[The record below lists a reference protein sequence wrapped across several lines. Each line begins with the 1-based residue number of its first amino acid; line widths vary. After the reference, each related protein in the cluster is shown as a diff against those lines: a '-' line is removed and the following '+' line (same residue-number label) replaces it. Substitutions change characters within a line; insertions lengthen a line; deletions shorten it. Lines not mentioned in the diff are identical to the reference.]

1 MLEYRNNVFG
11 KGYLPNWS
19 EDVFVIGKIKNTVPR
34 TYVIRDLKDKEVV
47 GTLYKKELQKKKK
60 NNKKKKKKKI
70 KKKKKKSKT
79 V

>member
-34 TYVIRDLKDKEVV
+34 TYVIRDLKDKEVGCNV
-47 GTLYKKELQKKKK
+47 IKKIIAKKKKK
-60 NNKKKKKKKI
+60 NQKQFKVEKVI
-70 KKKKKKSKT
+70 
-79 V
+79 

>member
-47 GTLYKKELQKKKK
+47 GTLYKNELQKKKK
-60 NNKKKKKKKI
+60 IKNSLKLKK
-70 KKKKKKSKT
+70 
-79 V
+79 

>member
-47 GTLYKKELQKKKK
+47 GTLYKKELKKKKK
-60 NNKKKKKKKI
+60 NQKQFKVEKVI
-70 KKKKKKSKT
+70 
-79 V
+79 

>member
-11 KGYLPNWS
+11 KGYLPNCS

-47 GTLYKKELQKKKK
+47 GTLYKNELQKKKK
-60 NNKKKKKKKI
+60 IKNSLKLKK
-70 KKKKKKSKT
+70 
-79 V
+79 

>member
-47 GTLYKKELQKKKK
+47 GTLYKKELQKT
-60 NNKKKKKKKI
+60 KKKKI
-70 KKKKKKSKT
+70 KNSLKLKK
-79 V
+79 

>member
-47 GTLYKKELQKKKK
+47 GTLYQKELQKKKK
-60 NNKKKKKKKI
+60 IKNSLKLKK
-70 KKKKKKSKT
+70 
-79 V
+79 

>member
-11 KGYLPNWS
+11 KGYLPNCS

-60 NNKKKKKKKI
+60 KI
-70 KKKKKKSKT
+70 KNSLKLKK
-79 V
+79 

>member
-1 MLEYRNNVFG
+1 MLEYRNNIFG

-60 NNKKKKKKKI
+60 NQKQFKVEKVI
-70 KKKKKKSKT
+70 
-79 V
+79 

>member
-47 GTLYKKELQKKKK
+47 GTLYKKELQEKKK
-60 NNKKKKKKKI
+60 NQKQFKVEKVI
-70 KKKKKKSKT
+70 
-79 V
+79 

>member
-47 GTLYKKELQKKKK
+47 GTVIKKIIAKKKKK
-60 NNKKKKKKKI
+60 NQKQFKVEKVI
-70 KKKKKKSKT
+70 
-79 V
+79 

>member
-47 GTLYKKELQKKKK
+47 GTLYQKELQKKKK
-60 NNKKKKKKKI
+60 NQKQFKVEKVI
-70 KKKKKKSKT
+70 
-79 V
+79 

>member
-60 NNKKKKKKKI
+60 NQKQFKVEKVI
-70 KKKKKKSKT
+70 
-79 V
+79 